1 MGKVP
6 EGGILWDLVYLYT
19 MGLSIPTTYLVYLV
33 SLLSSNCIV
42 VKPRGQGLRMRT
54 SI

>member
-6 EGGILWDLVYLYT
+6 QSRYT
-19 MGLSIPTTYLVYLV
+19 MGLSIPATYLVYLV
-33 SLLSSNCIV
+33 FRCQVV

>member
-1 MGKVP
+1 
-6 EGGILWDLVYLYT
+6 
-19 MGLSIPTTYLVYLV
+19 MGLSIPATYLA
-33 SLLSSNCIV
+33 SIPLSSNCIV

>member
-1 MGKVP
+1 MGHS
-6 EGGILWDLVYLYT
+6 L
-19 MGLSIPTTYLVYLV
+19 PTTYLVYIP
-33 SLLSSNCIV
+33 SILLSSNCIV